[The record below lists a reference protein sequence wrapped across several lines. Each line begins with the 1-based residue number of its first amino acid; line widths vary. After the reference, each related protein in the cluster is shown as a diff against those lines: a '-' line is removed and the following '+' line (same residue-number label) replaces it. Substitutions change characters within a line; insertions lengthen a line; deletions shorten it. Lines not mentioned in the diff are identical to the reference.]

1 MSTNFEFVAI
11 LWTLNIIY
19 LNANVE
25 LSTNDSVYGI
35 SASILTWYTIYLR

>member
-1 MSTNFEFVAI
+1 MI

-25 LSTNDSVYGI
+25 FSTNDFVYEI
-35 SASILTWYTIYLR
+35 SASKLTWYTIYLR